1 MMISRQIYSKLPT
14 IYLFPILKECL
25 NIDVRRC
32 ENIFDVDTT
41 YSNSVSTQLTIRN
54 GKLMNLPLNFIVVG
68 DFIMLKP
75 GQMINL
81 NCRSQAL
88 VNGKHMIFETGQ
100 IYSPIE
106 TEKKEHAHDQDAMN
120 NFDSVTSSLYQN
132 KSTNNNDFNIRT
144 LVSSCKFRQ
153 IPQSM
158 LCVATESPY
167 LSHLK

>member
-1 MMISRQIYSKLPT
+1 MMISRQIYSELPT
-14 IYLFPILKECL
+14 VNLFSILKECL

-41 YSNSVSTQLTIRN
+41 YSSSVSTQLTIRN

-88 VNGKHMIFETGQ
+88 INGKHMFFETGK

-106 TEKKEHAHDQDAMN
+106 TEKKEHDQDALN

-132 KSTNNNDFNIRT
+132 KSSNNKDFNIRT
-144 LVSSCKFRQ
+144 LVS
-153 IPQSM
+153 
-158 LCVATESPY
+158 
-167 LSHLK
+167 